1 MDDAAGGEGEED
13 QNWVAC
19 DCCLKWRTAAYSFDA
34 TRCFLCATA
43 GRDRG
48 PTDSAIRA
56 CKAEECAPK

>member
-34 TRCFLCATA
+34 TRCFSCATA
-43 GRDRG
+43 QERIHTGRSLE
-48 PTDSAIRA
+48 P
-56 CKAEECAPK
+56 

>member
-34 TRCFLCATA
+34 TRCFSCATA
-43 GRDRG
+43 GRDCSE
-48 PTDSAIRA
+48 PCEAILD
-56 CKAEECAPK
+56 ESDDD